1 MVTDEDEAADID
13 QEKASALLD
22 SNAAGAE
29 GVARASAP
37 STSTPPMKRK
47 DKKPKRVCKHAV
59 YISVLFKNDSNNANN
74 DDDTYY
80 LDHLWLKNITL
91 CF

>member
-13 QEKASALLD
+13 QEKASALLEN
-22 SNAAGAE
+22 NAAGAK
-29 GVARASAP
+29 GVASASAP

-59 YISVLFKNDSNNANN
+59 YILVLFKMTA
-74 DDDTYY
+74 T
-80 LDHLWLKNITL
+80 TL
-91 CF
+91 IMMMILTISTIWG